1 LLYTLLGTFKIM
13 KKYNLL
19 TRILLVAPVL
29 IIMGFVWALIGLFS
43 TKSLGKV
50 LKQTGENLLNE

>member
-1 LLYTLLGTFKIM
+1 M
-13 KKYNLL
+13 EKYNLL

-50 LKQTGENLLNE
+50 LKKTGENLLNE